1 MVNIKKYRLEDILNL
16 SREEI
21 KEYIISLQQ
30 YIHQKL
36 DSGITIDDILDEED
50 PFEIIEPLLQ
60 REEFPI
66 FVLTII
72 NKIQSNTVMNTLL
85 DYVGLLGRE
94 NSLPAYLSGGERQ
107 RVAFIRSLIKLSGG
121 WLCNLR
127 RCSDAVTCLC
137 TAQRQG

>member
-1 MVNIKKYRLEDILNL
+1 MINIKKYELEDILTF
-16 SREEI
+16 SRSEI
-21 KEYIISLQQ
+21 KDYILSLQV

-72 NKIQSNTVMNTLL
+72 NKIRSDTVMNTLL
-85 DYVGLLGRE
+85 DSIEKGIKQT
-94 NSLPAYLSGGERQ
+94 NSE
-107 RVAFIRSLIKLSGG
+107 KLS
-121 WLCNLR
+121 N
-127 RCSDAVTCLC
+127 
-137 TAQRQG
+137 QR

>member
-1 MVNIKKYRLEDILNL
+1 MKRLRITSFHYR
-16 SREEI
+16 
-21 KEYIISLQQ
+21 

-72 NKIQSNTVMNTLL
+72 NKIQSDTVMNTLL
-85 DYVGLLGRE
+85 ASIEKGIKEKSDTR
-94 NSLPAYLSGGERQ
+94 LSNQ
-107 RVAFIRSLIKLSGG
+107 R
-121 WLCNLR
+121 
-127 RCSDAVTCLC
+127 
-137 TAQRQG
+137 

>member
-1 MVNIKKYRLEDILNL
+1 MINIKIYELEDILTF
-16 SREEI
+16 SRSEI
-21 KEYIISLQQ
+21 KDYILSLQV

-72 NKIQSNTVMNTLL
+72 NKIRSDTVMNTLL
-85 DYVGLLGRE
+85 DSIEKGIKQT
-94 NSLPAYLSGGERQ
+94 NSE
-107 RVAFIRSLIKLSGG
+107 KLS
-121 WLCNLR
+121 N
-127 RCSDAVTCLC
+127 
-137 TAQRQG
+137 QR

>member
-1 MVNIKKYRLEDILNL
+1 MQKIKINQTEDILSL

-21 KEYIISLQQ
+21 KDYILSLQV

-72 NKIQSNTVMNTLL
+72 NKIQSDTVINTLL
-85 DYVGLLGRE
+85 DSIEKGIKEKSDTR
-94 NSLPAYLSGGERQ
+94 LSNQ
-107 RVAFIRSLIKLSGG
+107 RYFLS
-121 WLCNLR
+121 
-127 RCSDAVTCLC
+127 
-137 TAQRQG
+137 

>member
-1 MVNIKKYRLEDILNL
+1 MINIKKYELEDILTF
-16 SREEI
+16 SRSEI
-21 KEYIISLQQ
+21 KDYILSLQV

-72 NKIQSNTVMNTLL
+72 NKIRSDTVMNTLL
-85 DYVGLLGRE
+85 DSIEKGIE
-94 NSLPAYLSGGERQ
+94 QTNSE
-107 RVAFIRSLIKLSGG
+107 KLS
-121 WLCNLR
+121 N
-127 RCSDAVTCLC
+127 
-137 TAQRQG
+137 QR